1 MRVGPVRPQPP
12 GRNRRKL
19 VRFRATAI
27 GILARSAATDRHVS
41 REQGMRQGWFGA
53 ISIAVPTLL
62 AAQSGRGP
70 YARIAV
76 LKPHD
81 GQTIEFEAG
90 YLRHLEW
97 HRQARDPWVWY
108 GWTIWGGDR
117 YRWFV

>member
-1 MRVGPVRPQPP
+1 
-12 GRNRRKL
+12 
-19 VRFRATAI
+19 
-27 GILARSAATDRHVS
+27 
-41 REQGMRQGWFGA
+41 MRQGWFGA

-90 YLRHLEW
+90 YIRHLE
-97 HRQARDPWVWY
+97 
-108 GWTIWGGDR
+108 
-117 YRWFV
+117 